1 VAEPT
6 ILVFGATGALG
17 GHVLEGLIARGVA
30 PATVTA
36 AGRNPSRLAELGKS
50 GFATAKIDMS
60 DSARV
65 ADVVAGHRR
74 VVLISGRD
82 PNRLDQHTA
91 VIKAATKAQVE
102 HVYYTSGLRA
112 DDVRFEIGADHKA
125 TEDALIASG
134 VTYTILR
141 NGWYIENYIQA
152 MAGPRYT
159 GILAAAVGDAVIAPA
174 SRRDLAD
181 ALAAVVMTDGHDNV
195 TYNLSGDTD
204 FTYADIAQAMSIASR
219 LGGGGNATPFGQ
231 IMPCA
236 GSGPAR
242 FVVTHRG
249 RDWRLPSRCV
259 RPGVGRGCHPTEV
272 TS

>member
-1 VAEPT
+1 
-6 ILVFGATGALG
+6 
-17 GHVLEGLIARGVA
+17 
-30 PATVTA
+30 
-36 AGRNPSRLAELGKS
+36 
-50 GFATAKIDMS
+50 MS

-112 DDVRFEIGADHKA
+112 HDVRFEIGADHTA
-125 TEDALIASG
+125 TEDALISSG

-195 TYNLSGDTD
+195 TYNLSGDTELHL
-204 FTYADIAQAMSIASR
+204 R
-219 LGGGGNATPFGQ
+219 RHR
-231 IMPCA
+231 A
-236 GSGPAR
+236 GH
-242 FVVTHRG
+242 VH
-249 RDWRLPSRCV
+249 
-259 RPGVGRGCHPTEV
+259 RPGARSLLHPGHPRRT
-272 TS
+272 TLDAGGLRDG